1 MKIKLFN
8 GSPILLNLRVLSGG
22 FDADS
27 GKMILVVT
35 GEGSSAGT
43 IALDVTESRDI
54 IRLLVADAPKV
65 EKVDTVADDAPAV
78 VRSIAKE
85 K

>member
-1 MKIKLFN
+1 
-8 GSPILLNLRVLSGG
+8 
-22 FDADS
+22 
-27 GKMILVVT
+27 MILVVT

-43 IALDVTESRDI
+43 IALDVTEARDI

-65 EKVDTVADDAPAV
+65 EKVDTMADDAAAV